1 MIQLGTSPSKVR
13 PSVKQQCSAKFT
25 NHTTVTNLT
34 LQSFALCGRTI
45 NKGKKLNNQTCSFS
59 VLVEKYEYYAC
70 LLFSCTKGREGDGK
84 GQTAPYP
91 HTTAANTSAL
101 CNQPQR

>member
-1 MIQLGTSPSKVR
+1 MHQFTGLTQHVNICAFLFHQNIFIFVPLIQ
-13 PSVKQQCSAKFT
+13 QY
-25 NHTTVTNLT
+25 
-34 LQSFALCGRTI
+34 
-45 NKGKKLNNQTCSFS
+45 GKHLP
-59 VLVEKYEYYAC
+59 
-70 LLFSCTKGREGDGK
+70 DK